1 MYHTVKRLPYDPNG
15 ISTSP
20 ERFEAQMRYLK
31 RRGLRGVSMRELRRA
46 VSAGNARGLVGL
58 TFDDGYKDFLYT
70 ALPILEEFGFTAT
83 VFVIGGLL
91 GKEND
96 WEHHYE
102 PKPRIKLL
110 EAEEVREVSERGMEV
125 GAHTM
130 SHAWLPGLDPERL
143 EEEVSGSRQFLGE
156 LLGEAVEGFC
166 YPYGG
171 LDSAAVEA
179 VRRARYAYAC
189 AVATRVEGSVYD
201 LPRIYV
207 AEVDYPLRLAVKFR
221 IYPQYSWIARRLGLG
236 AHHRRL
242 SSS

>member
-1 MYHTVKRLPYDPNG
+1 
-15 ISTSP
+15 
-20 ERFEAQMRYLK
+20 MRYLK
-31 RRGLRGVSMRELRRA
+31 QRDLRGVSMRELRRA
-46 VSAGNARGLVGL
+46 VSAGSTRGLVGL

-83 VFVIGGLL
+83 VFVIGDLL
-91 GKEND
+91 GKDND
-96 WEHHYE
+96 WKHHYE

-130 SHAWLPGLDPERL
+130 SHAWLPDLDPEQL
-143 EEEVSGSRQFLGE
+143 EEEVSGSRQVLGE

-189 AVATRVEGSVYD
+189 AVTTQVERSVYD
-201 LPRIYV
+201 LTRIPV
-207 AEVDYPLRLAVKFR
+207 ADVDYSLRLAAKLR
-221 IYPQYSWIARRLGLG
+221 IYPQYSRIVRRLGLG
-236 AHHRRL
+236 SHHRRL
-242 SSS
+242 LNS